1 METNFD
7 RVMSYMST
15 MVYKKSPH
23 NGLNVLFFTLV
34 FLVLPSVSLASA
46 DAEQTTLAVY
56 QPEMGEE
63 FILLLREA
71 DPAAGEKVFMRKC
84 SSCHDHLKEGG
95 HGKGPHLWN
104 LVPRT
109 AGTIPGFE
117 FSEAMQG
124 SGHPWTLANLDYYL
138 TRTDRAVPGLSM
150 NFRGIRKDSTR
161 ADLIKFLWTLSDD
174 PQALP

>member
-1 METNFD
+1 
-7 RVMSYMST
+7 
-15 MVYKKSPH
+15 MVYKKSLLYNP
-23 NGLNVLFFTLV
+23 GLFFFSLAL
-34 FLVLPSVSLASA
+34 LVLPRLSLAAA
-46 DAEQTTLAVY
+46 DAAQATLAVY
-56 QPEMGEE
+56 QPEMSEE

-71 DPAAGEKVFMRKC
+71 DPATGEKVFMRKC
-84 SSCHDHLKEGG
+84 SSCHDYLKEGG

-117 FSEAMQG
+117 FSEAMQS